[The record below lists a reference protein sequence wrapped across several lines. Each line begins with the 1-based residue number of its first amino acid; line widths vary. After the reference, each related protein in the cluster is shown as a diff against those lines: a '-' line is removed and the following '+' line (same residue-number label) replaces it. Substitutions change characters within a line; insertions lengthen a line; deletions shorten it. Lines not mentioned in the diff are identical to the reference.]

1 MKLEALH
8 EMWEE
13 DCKINQQKL
22 DESSVQTP
30 ILHSK
35 YLRFYSIEKSR
46 LVMLEMEQK
55 KLLKQKWLW
64 YNGKMSQEEMDQLG
78 WTYDPL
84 NGLKI
89 LKGDMDY
96 YYEADDEIQKSEMK
110 IQLQK
115 EIINTLKEILET
127 LKWRHQTIK
136 NIIEWKKFEHGV

>member
-1 MKLEALH
+1 MKLETLH

-13 DCKINQQKL
+13 DCKINEQKL
-22 DESSVQTP
+22 DTSSVQTP

-35 YLRFYSIEKSR
+35 YLRLYSTEKSR
-46 LVMLEMEQK
+46 LVIFEMEQK
-55 KLLKQKWLW
+55 KLLKKKWLW

-96 YYEADDEIQKSEMK
+96 YYESDDDIQKSEMK
-110 IQLQK
+110 ILLQK
-115 EIINTLKEILET
+115 EIINTLKEILEN

-136 NIIEWKKFEHGV
+136 NVIEWKKFQHGV